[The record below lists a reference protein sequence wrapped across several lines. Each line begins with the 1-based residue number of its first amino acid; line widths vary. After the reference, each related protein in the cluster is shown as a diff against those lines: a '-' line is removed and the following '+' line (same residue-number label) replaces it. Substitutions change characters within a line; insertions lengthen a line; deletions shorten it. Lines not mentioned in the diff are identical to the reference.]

1 MHMIRSERFVESA
14 SNSQNTGNRVN
25 SARFAG
31 TILGLVT
38 LKLKL
43 QAASAFLRRHS
54 WLLWLATIASVF
66 VLAIAIV
73 QRLNTIWAFAVA
85 ISLLCSSF
93 AWGYSVRALKDISD
107 WPPLSNWQRQE
118 YAAVWDSLAGSMNDA
133 AAAAAGEASESRLR
147 SSAAESV
154 DNLLELA
161 SITARDE
168 VLEIGC
174 GVGRIAREIAPH
186 CRSWTGA
193 DISANMLA
201 HASTRLQGLK
211 NTQLVH
217 LKGVSL
223 DLFAENSFDVVY
235 ATNMLAHLDEMD
247 RWQYVQE
254 AFRVLRPGG
263 RIFIDN
269 IDMESDAGWSMFSN
283 DAIRYRDIQRPPYM
297 PRFSTAAEF
306 MAYANRAGFIG
317 TQSHHRSPLVII
329 TASKPNRRR
338 S

>member
-1 MHMIRSERFVESA
+1 LPVQIS
-14 SNSQNTGNRVN
+14 
-25 SARFAG
+25 
-31 TILGLVT
+31 GLVT

-54 WLLWLATIASVF
+54 WLPWFATIVSTL
-66 VLAIAIV
+66 VLAIAV
-73 QRLNTIWAFAVA
+73 VERLNAISAFAA
-85 ISLLCSSF
+85 SLSLLCSSF
-93 AWGYSVRALKDISD
+93 VWGYSVRAWKDISD

-133 AAAAAGEASESRLR
+133 AVAAAGETSESRLR
-147 SSAAESV
+147 SSAAETV
-154 DNLLELA
+154 GNLLQLA
-161 SITARDE
+161 SISAQDE

-186 CRSWTGA
+186 CRSWTGT

-201 HASTRLQGLK
+201 HAAARLQGLE
-211 NTQLVH
+211 NTRLVH
-217 LKGVSL
+217 LKSVGL
-223 DLFAENSFDVVY
+223 DQFAENSFDVVY

-247 RWQYVQE
+247 RWRYVQE

-269 IDMESDAGWSMFSN
+269 IDLESEAGWSMFSN
-283 DAIRYRDIQRPPYM
+283 DAIRFRNIHRPPYM
-297 PRFSTAAEF
+297 PRFSTATEF
-306 MAYANRAGFIG
+306 TAYVNRAGFIG
-317 TQSHHRSPLVII
+317 TQSHHRSPLVIV
-329 TASKPNRRR
+329 TASKPNIGR